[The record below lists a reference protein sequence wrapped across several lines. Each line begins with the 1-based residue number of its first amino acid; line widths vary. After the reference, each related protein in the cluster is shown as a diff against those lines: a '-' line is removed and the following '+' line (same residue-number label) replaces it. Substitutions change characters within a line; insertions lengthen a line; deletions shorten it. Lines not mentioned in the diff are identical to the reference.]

1 MSSRVNRFLFVG
13 LLVAIGGLLP
23 ASGTAS
29 AHAELLEVVPADGA
43 VVPEA
48 PSGVTLRF
56 SENVS
61 LTGGSVRVLDDAAEV
76 VADEPTVVGDTVN
89 LPLPDGMRDGT
100 YTVAWAIISA
110 DSHRISGA
118 SVFHVGAPSATGP
131 VAGGVGSDDDLS
143 WALRAGT
150 TALLAVG
157 YAAVLLAVGLA
168 WFMTLV
174 AGLRDVELPAWP
186 AVVRGV
192 SIAGVIVMIVAL
204 PLRAARI
211 GGGLDA
217 LSDSSFVGETL
228 RGPLGVSTLV
238 TVIGLIA
245 VAVAAGFGG
254 RRRPFWLVGTGLV
267 ALVGFPIEGHTRT
280 TDPGW
285 LMVSFDLLHLTA
297 GAIWVGGIAGLV
309 FAFLSSPDA
318 APLARSVRRF
328 SAAALGTVVV
338 LAAAGTVMAVIVLP
352 SLSDLWSTGY
362 GRVLLVKVVL
372 VAAVVAL
379 GAYNRRWLVPAVGPR
394 VDGGAAAAAPVARRR
409 LVRSVRV
416 ELGLLLA
423 VIVVTA
429 ILVGRSP
436 QDSSAN
442 TAPPPAVGTEV
453 VLSANAGI
461 VELSA
466 LPSRTGY
473 FETAL
478 VLRDPAGRPLLPVRP
493 PTVELTEPQQALGP
507 LPLEVHEVG
516 PGQYHAFGE
525 VPVPGTWDVDIAV
538 RISDFDLATGTASA
552 AVD

>member
-1 MSSRVNRFLFVG
+1 MSSRVTRFLLVG
-13 LLVAIGGLLP
+13 LLVAIGGLLG
-23 ASGTAS
+23 ANGTVS

-56 SENVS
+56 SEEVS
-61 LTGGSVRVLDDAAEV
+61 LTGGSVRVLDDAGDV
-76 VADEPTVVGDTVN
+76 VADDPTVVGDTIN
-89 LPLPDGMRDGT
+89 LPLPAGMSDGT
-100 YTVAWAIISA
+100 YTVAWAVISA

-118 SVFHVGAPSATGP
+118 SVFHIGAPSATGP
-131 VAGGVGSDDDLS
+131 VAGGVGSDDDVS

-157 YAAVLLAVGLA
+157 YAAVLFAVGLA
-168 WFMTLV
+168 WFATLV
-174 AGLRDVELPAWP
+174 AGFRDMELPAWP
-186 AVVRGV
+186 AVVRGAA
-192 SIAGVIVMIVAL
+192 IAGVIVMVVAL
-204 PLRAARI
+204 PLRAARV

-217 LSDSSFVGETL
+217 LSDSSFVGDTL

-238 TVIGLIA
+238 TVIGLVVLA
-245 VAVAAGFGG
+245 VAVGFGG
-254 RRRPFWLVGTGLV
+254 RWRPFWLIGAGLV

-280 TDPGW
+280 ADPGW
-285 LMVSFDLLHLTA
+285 LMISFDLLHLAA

-309 FAFLSSPDA
+309 LAFRRSPDPA
-318 APLARSVRRF
+318 RLARSVRRF
-328 SAAALGTVVV
+328 SAAALGTVAV
-338 LAAAGTVMAVIVLP
+338 LAVAGTVMAVIVLP

-362 GRVLLVKVVL
+362 GRVLLVKVAI

-379 GAYNRRWLVPAVGPR
+379 GAYNRRWLVPAVAR
-394 VDGGAAAAAPVARRR
+394 SVDGGAAAAPVAWRR
-409 LVRSVRV
+409 LIRSVRV

-436 QDSSAN
+436 GELERDCC
-442 TAPPPAVGTEV
+442 TATAGRRAEV
-453 VLSANAGI
+453 VLSASAGV

-473 FETAL
+473 FETEL
-478 VLRDPAGRPLLPVRP
+478 TLSDPAGEPLLPARP
-493 PTVELTEPQQALGP
+493 PTVELTEPQQAVGP

-525 VPVPGTWDVDIAV
+525 VPVPGTWDLDIAV
-538 RISDFDLATGTASA
+538 RVTDFDLATGTVSA
-552 AVD
+552 VVE

>member
-1 MSSRVNRFLFVG
+1 MSSRVTRLLLVG
-13 LLVAIGGLLP
+13 LLVAIGGLLG
-23 ASGTAS
+23 ANGTVS

-56 SENVS
+56 SEEVS
-61 LTGGSVRVLDDAAEV
+61 LTGGSVRVLDDAGDV
-76 VADEPTVVGDTVN
+76 VADDPTVVGDTIN
-89 LPLPDGMRDGT
+89 LPLSAGMSDGT
-100 YTVAWAIISA
+100 YTVAWGVISA

-118 SVFHVGAPSATGP
+118 SVFHIGAPSATGP
-131 VAGGVGSDDDLS
+131 VAGGVGSDDDVS

-168 WFMTLV
+168 WFATLV
-174 AGLRDVELPAWP
+174 AGFRDMELPAWP
-186 AVVRGV
+186 AFVRGAA
-192 SIAGVIVMIVAL
+192 IAGVIVMVVAL
-204 PLRAARI
+204 PLRAARL

-217 LSDSSFVGETL
+217 LSDSSFVGDTL

-238 TVIGLIA
+238 TVIGLVVLA
-245 VAVAAGFGG
+245 VAVGFGG
-254 RRRPFWLVGTGLV
+254 RWRSFWLVGAGLV

-280 TDPGW
+280 ADPGW
-285 LMVSFDLLHLTA
+285 LMISFDLLHLAA

-309 FAFLSSPDA
+309 LAFRRTPDPA
-318 APLARSVRRF
+318 RLARSVRRF
-328 SAAALGTVVV
+328 SAAALGTVAV
-338 LAAAGTVMAVIVLP
+338 LAVAGTVMAVIVLP

-362 GRVLLVKVVL
+362 GRVLLVKVAI

-379 GAYNRRWLVPAVGPR
+379 GAYNRRWLVPAVARR
-394 VDGGAAAAAPVARRR
+394 VDGGAAAAPVAWRR
-409 LVRSVRV
+409 LIRSVRV

-436 QDSSAN
+436 EDSSA
-442 TAPPPAVGTEV
+442 TAAPPPPVGAEV
-453 VLSANAGI
+453 VLSASAGV

-473 FETAL
+473 FETEL
-478 VLRDPAGRPLLPVRP
+478 TLSDPAGEPLLPARP
-493 PTVELTEPQQALGP
+493 PTVELTEPEQAVGP

-525 VPVPGTWDVDIAV
+525 VPVPGTWELDIAV
-538 RISDFDLATGTASA
+538 RVTDFDLATGTVSA
-552 AVD
+552 VVD